1 MRKVFT
7 SECLSSEMFEDLN
20 KLLRKFEGRTIFSSL
35 IFQSSFTSIN
45 HQILSDE
52 SFRDL
57 QKLISVS
64 LAYTVDEP
72 SEFVPTR
79 LTAKSTL
86 FYYK

>member
-7 SECLSSEMFEDLN
+7 SESLSSEMFEDLN
-20 KLLRKFEGRTIFSSL
+20 KLLTTVEGRTIFTSL

-57 QKLISVS
+57 RKLISVS

-72 SEFVPTR
+72 SEFLPTR
-79 LTAKSTL
+79 LIAKSTL
-86 FYYK
+86 YYYK